1 MNAYISHL
9 HFHAHLMVRKIK
21 RPSATSYGLSQD
33 SFTIKGF
40 LMSFITHN
48 RDEHC
53 QSVAT
58 PSLLAACIAMALMP
72 SMSFAATTAEETVIV
87 DGSAPATPA
96 DSNERDYSVKS
107 TTAGT
112 KMMMTQRDIPQ
123 SVSIISEQRMD
134 DQQLQTLGDVMDS
147 TLGIS
152 KSQADSDRVSYFSRG
167 FQIDNYM
174 VDGIPTWFESRWNL
188 GDALTDMAL
197 YERVEV
203 VRGSNGLMTGTGNP
217 SASINM
223 IRKHTTSR
231 EFKGN
236 VSAEYGSWNKQ
247 RYVMDLQSPLTD
259 DGNVR
264 ARIVAGYQ
272 DNDSWL
278 DRYHNE
284 KNFFS
289 GIIDADLGETTS
301 LAVGYEYQKIKVD
314 SPTWGGLPR
323 WNTDGSKNSYDRA
336 RSTAPDWAYNDKEI
350 NKVFV
355 TLKQRFADTWQATMN
370 ATHSEIKFDSKTM
383 YVDAYV
389 NKADGMLVGP
399 YSSYGPGY
407 DYVGGTGWNSGKR
420 KVDALDLFAD
430 GGYDLFGRQH
440 NLMFG
445 GSYSKQNNRYFS
457 SWANVFP
464 AEIGSFN
471 NFNGNFPQTD
481 WAPQLLAQDDTTH
494 MKSLYAATRIS
505 LADPLHLI
513 LGARYTN
520 WRIDTLSYS
529 MEKNHTTPY
538 AGLVYDINDNWSTY
552 ASYTS
557 IFQPQNK
564 RDSSGKYLTPVT
576 GNNYEVGLKSDW
588 MNSRLTTTLAV
599 FRIEQDNVAQS
610 TGAPIPGTN
619 GDIAYK
625 TAKGTVSKGV
635 EFEVNGAITDNWQM
649 TFGATRYVAE
659 DNEGNAVNPN
669 LPRTSVKLFTSYRLP
684 VMPELTVGGGVN
696 WQNRVYTDTATPYG
710 TFRAEQGSY
719 ALVDLFTRYQVTKN
733 FSVQGNLNN
742 LFDKTYDTNVEGSI
756 VYGEPRNVSITA
768 NYQF

>member
-1 MNAYISHL
+1 
-9 HFHAHLMVRKIK
+9 
-21 RPSATSYGLSQD
+21 
-33 SFTIKGF
+33 
-40 LMSFITHN
+40 MSLTTHN
-48 RDEHC
+48 RDEHR
-53 QSVAT
+53 QAVAT

-72 SMSFAATTAEETVIV
+72 SMSFAATTPEETVIV

-96 DSNERDYSVKS
+96 NSDERDYSVKS
-107 TTAGT
+107 TAAGT

-123 SVSIISEQRMD
+123 SVSIISEQRMN

-223 IRKHTTSR
+223 IRKHATSR

-289 GIIDADLGETTS
+289 GIIDADLDETTS

-471 NFNGNFPQTD
+471 NVNGNFPQTD
-481 WAPQLLAQDDTTH
+481 WAPQSLAQDDTTH

-684 VMPELTVGGGVN
+684 VMPALTVGGGVN

-733 FSVQGNLNN
+733 FSVQGNVNN

>member
-1 MNAYISHL
+1 
-9 HFHAHLMVRKIK
+9 
-21 RPSATSYGLSQD
+21 
-33 SFTIKGF
+33 
-40 LMSFITHN
+40 MSLTTHN
-48 RDEHC
+48 RDEHR
-53 QSVAT
+53 QAVAT

-72 SMSFAATTAEETVIV
+72 SMSFAATTPEETVIV

-96 DSNERDYSVKS
+96 DSDERDYSVKS
-107 TTAGT
+107 TAAGT

-123 SVSIISEQRMD
+123 SVSIISEQRMN

-223 IRKHTTSR
+223 IRKHATSR

-399 YSSYGPGY
+399 YSNYGPGY

-471 NFNGNFPQTD
+471 NANGNFPQTD
-481 WAPQLLAQDDTTH
+481 WAPQSLAQDDTTH

-684 VMPELTVGGGVN
+684 VMPALTVGGGVN

-733 FSVQGNLNN
+733 FSVQGNVNN

>member
-21 RPSATSYGLSQD
+21 RLSATSYGLGQD

-40 LMSFITHN
+40 LMSLTTHN
-48 RDEHC
+48 RDEHR
-53 QSVAT
+53 QAVAT

-72 SMSFAATTAEETVIV
+72 SMSFAATTPEETVIV

-96 DSNERDYSVKS
+96 DSDVRDYSVKS
-107 TTAGT
+107 TAAGT

-123 SVSIISEQRMD
+123 SVSIISEQRMN

-223 IRKHTTSR
+223 IRKHATSR

-471 NFNGNFPQTD
+471 NVNGNFPQTD
-481 WAPQLLAQDDTTH
+481 WAPQSLAQDDTTH

-684 VMPELTVGGGVN
+684 VMPALTVGGGVN

-733 FSVQGNLNN
+733 FSVQGNVNN

>member
-1 MNAYISHL
+1 
-9 HFHAHLMVRKIK
+9 
-21 RPSATSYGLSQD
+21 
-33 SFTIKGF
+33 
-40 LMSFITHN
+40 MSLTTHN
-48 RDEHC
+48 RDEHR
-53 QSVAT
+53 QAVAT

-72 SMSFAATTAEETVIV
+72 SMSFAATTPEETVIV

-96 DSNERDYSVKS
+96 DSDERDYSVKS
-107 TTAGT
+107 TAAGT

-123 SVSIISEQRMD
+123 SVSIISEQRMN

-223 IRKHTTSR
+223 IRKHATSR

-399 YSSYGPGY
+399 YSNYGPGY

-471 NFNGNFPQTD
+471 NANSNFPQTD
-481 WAPQLLAQDDTTH
+481 WAPQSLAQDDTTH

-684 VMPELTVGGGVN
+684 VMPALTVGGGVN

-733 FSVQGNLNN
+733 FSVQGNVNN

>member
-1 MNAYISHL
+1 
-9 HFHAHLMVRKIK
+9 
-21 RPSATSYGLSQD
+21 
-33 SFTIKGF
+33 
-40 LMSFITHN
+40 MSLTTHN
-48 RDEHC
+48 RDEHR
-53 QSVAT
+53 QAVAT

-72 SMSFAATTAEETVIV
+72 SMSFAATTPEETVIV

-96 DSNERDYSVKS
+96 DSDERDYSVKS
-107 TTAGT
+107 TAAGT

-123 SVSIISEQRMD
+123 SVSIISEQRMN

-174 VDGIPTWFESRWNL
+174 VDAIPTWFESRWNL

-223 IRKHTTSR
+223 IRKHATSR

-399 YSSYGPGY
+399 YSNYGPGY

-471 NFNGNFPQTD
+471 NVNGNFPQTD
-481 WAPQLLAQDDTTH
+481 WAPQSLAQDDTTH

-684 VMPELTVGGGVN
+684 VMPALTVGGGVN

-733 FSVQGNLNN
+733 FSVQGNVNN

>member
-21 RPSATSYGLSQD
+21 RLSATSYGLGQD

-40 LMSFITHN
+40 LMSLTTHN
-48 RDEHC
+48 RDEHR
-53 QSVAT
+53 QAVAT

-72 SMSFAATTAEETVIV
+72 SMSFAATTPEETVIV

-96 DSNERDYSVKS
+96 DSDERDYSVKS
-107 TTAGT
+107 TAAGT

-123 SVSIISEQRMD
+123 SVSIISEQRMN

-223 IRKHTTSR
+223 IRKHATSR

-350 NKVFV
+350 NKVFA

-399 YSSYGPGY
+399 YSNYGPGY

-471 NFNGNFPQTD
+471 NVNGNFPQTD
-481 WAPQLLAQDDTTH
+481 WAPQSLAQDDTTH

-684 VMPELTVGGGVN
+684 VMPALTVGGGVN

-733 FSVQGNLNN
+733 FSVQGNVNN

>member
-1 MNAYISHL
+1 
-9 HFHAHLMVRKIK
+9 
-21 RPSATSYGLSQD
+21 
-33 SFTIKGF
+33 
-40 LMSFITHN
+40 MSLTTHN
-48 RDEHC
+48 RDEHR
-53 QSVAT
+53 QAVAT

-72 SMSFAATTAEETVIV
+72 SMSFAATTPEETVIV

-96 DSNERDYSVKS
+96 NSDERDYSVKS
-107 TTAGT
+107 TAAGT

-123 SVSIISEQRMD
+123 SVSIISEQRMN

-223 IRKHTTSR
+223 IRKHATSR

-471 NFNGNFPQTD
+471 NVNGNFPQTD
-481 WAPQLLAQDDTTH
+481 WAPQSLAQDDTTH

-684 VMPELTVGGGVN
+684 VMPALTVGGGVN

-733 FSVQGNLNN
+733 FSVQGNVNN

>member
-1 MNAYISHL
+1 
-9 HFHAHLMVRKIK
+9 
-21 RPSATSYGLSQD
+21 
-33 SFTIKGF
+33 
-40 LMSFITHN
+40 MSLTTHN
-48 RDEHC
+48 RDEHR
-53 QSVAT
+53 QAVAT

-72 SMSFAATTAEETVIV
+72 SMSFAATTPEETVIV

-96 DSNERDYSVKS
+96 DSDERDYSVKS
-107 TTAGT
+107 TAAGT

-123 SVSIISEQRMD
+123 SVSIISEQRMN

-223 IRKHTTSR
+223 IRKHATSR

-399 YSSYGPGY
+399 YSNYGPGY

-430 GGYDLFGRQH
+430 GGYNLFGRQH

-471 NFNGNFPQTD
+471 NANGNFPQTD
-481 WAPQLLAQDDTTH
+481 WAPQSLAQDDTTH

-684 VMPELTVGGGVN
+684 VMPALTVGGGVN

-733 FSVQGNLNN
+733 FSVQGNVNN

>member
-21 RPSATSYGLSQD
+21 RLSATSYGLGQD

-40 LMSFITHN
+40 LMSLTTHN
-48 RDEHC
+48 RDEHR
-53 QSVAT
+53 QAVAT

-72 SMSFAATTAEETVIV
+72 SMSFAATTPEETVIV

-96 DSNERDYSVKS
+96 NSDERDYSVKS
-107 TTAGT
+107 TAAGT

-123 SVSIISEQRMD
+123 SVSIISEQRMN

-223 IRKHTTSR
+223 IRKHATSR

-289 GIIDADLGETTS
+289 GIIDADLDETTS

-471 NFNGNFPQTD
+471 NVNGNFPQTD
-481 WAPQLLAQDDTTH
+481 WAPQSLAQDDTTH

-684 VMPELTVGGGVN
+684 VMPALTVGGGVN

-733 FSVQGNLNN
+733 FSVQGNVNN